1 MDANLSR
8 RVWNLLAKLAL
19 WLSAA
24 ATCALLLVVI
34 GYIFLRGAPG
44 LSWELLTTQE
54 SILRGTMGILPS
66 ILNTLYVVLEEGST
80 TVRMVRHFPAP
91 RPRAPSR

>member
-19 WLSAA
+19 WLTA

-34 GYIFLRGAPG
+34 G
-44 LSWELLTTQE
+44 
-54 SILRGTMGILPS
+54 
-66 ILNTLYVVLEEGST
+66 
-80 TVRMVRHFPAP
+80 
-91 RPRAPSR
+91 